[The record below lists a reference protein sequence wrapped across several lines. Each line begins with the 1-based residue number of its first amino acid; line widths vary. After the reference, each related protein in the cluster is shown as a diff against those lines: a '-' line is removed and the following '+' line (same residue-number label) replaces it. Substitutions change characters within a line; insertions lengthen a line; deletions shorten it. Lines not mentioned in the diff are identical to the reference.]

1 MPTQIRYAHTNL
13 VARDLRAL
21 SAFYCD
27 VLACVPVMDA
37 EEYSGP
43 WVEAITAVEGAVIL
57 VQHLRLPGHGDGGP
71 TLELI
76 QYGEVTEGR
85 GTLLASRP
93 GFGHV
98 AFGVDDVAE
107 AKKAVLEAGGGEV
120 GETVSVD
127 MGDRG
132 HVTEVYVSDPEGNI
146 IELCK
151 WT

>member
-57 VQHLRLPGHGDGGP
+57 VQHLRLPGHGDG
-71 TLELI
+71 
-76 QYGEVTEGR
+76 
-85 GTLLASRP
+85 
-93 GFGHV
+93 
-98 AFGVDDVAE
+98 
-107 AKKAVLEAGGGEV
+107 EAGGGEV